1 MAKSIDVSDLNIY
14 YGDFLAVE
22 GVNMTIRAKSVTA
35 FIGPSG
41 CGKST
46 FLRSL
51 NRMHE
56 VIPGAR
62 VEGKVSVDGQDL
74 YAADVDPVAVRRQ
87 IGMVFQRPNPFPTMS
102 IYENVIAG
110 NRLNAKRLRKVEAD
124 EIVERSL
131 RGANLWKEVQDRLDR
146 PGSGLSGGQQQRL
159 CIARAIAVSP
169 DVLLM
174 DEPCSALDPI
184 STLAIE
190 DLIKE
195 LKETYTVV
203 IVTHNM
209 QQAARVSDQT
219 AFFNLKAHGQPG
231 ELIEIGSTEKIFHN
245 PDQKATEDYITGRFG

>member
-1 MAKSIDVSDLNIY
+1 MSKRIDVKDLNVY

-22 GVNMTIRAKSVTA
+22 NVNINIEAKSVTA

-46 FLRSL
+46 FLRTL

-56 VIPGAR
+56 VLPGAR
-62 VEGKVSVDGQDL
+62 VEGEVLLDGENL
-74 YAADVDPVAVRRQ
+74 YGPGVDPVTVRSH

-102 IYENVIAG
+102 IRDNVLAG
-110 NRLNAKRLRKVEAD
+110 VKLNNKRISKSDAD
-124 EIVERSL
+124 DLVERSL
-131 RGANLWKEVQDRLDR
+131 TGANLWKEVRDRLDK

-169 DVLLM
+169 EVILM

-190 DLIKE
+190 DLIEE
-195 LKETYTVV
+195 LKSDYTVV

-209 QQAARVSDQT
+209 QQAARVSDKT
-219 AFFNLKAHGQPG
+219 AFFNIAGTGKPG
-231 ELIEIGSTEKIFHN
+231 KLIEYADTPVIFSN
-245 PDQKATEDYITGRFG
+245 PAQKATEDYVSGRFG

>member
-1 MAKSIDVSDLNIY
+1 LSKRIDVKDLNVY
-14 YGDFLAVE
+14 YSKFLAVE
-22 GVNMTIRAKSVTA
+22 DVNISIEARSVTA

-46 FLRSL
+46 FLRTL

-62 VEGKVSVDGQDL
+62 VEGEVLLDGDNL
-74 YAADVDPVAVRRQ
+74 YDSAVDPVTVRSQ
-87 IGMVFQRPNPFPTMS
+87 VGMVFQRPNPFPTMS
-102 IYENVIAG
+102 IRDNVLAG
-110 NRLNAKRLRKVEAD
+110 VKLNNKRISKSDADALVEK
-124 EIVERSL
+124 SL
-131 RGANLWKEVQDRLDR
+131 RGANLWNEVKDRLGR

-169 DVLLM
+169 EVILM

-190 DLIKE
+190 DLINE
-195 LKETYTVV
+195 LKSEYTVV

-209 QQAARVSDQT
+209 QQAARVSDKT
-219 AFFNLKAHGQPG
+219 AFFNIAGTGKPG
-231 ELIEIGSTEKIFHN
+231 KLIEYGETTNIFN
-245 PDQKATEDYITGRFG
+245 MPSQKATEDYVSGRFG